1 MNFFSLTVNRQQLA
15 NLCSM
20 PLCLTKKNKADKQ
33 IRMQL
38 KKKKPMLDMED
49 AYGEWLSNNQIVLT
63 SKKKTQQNYLNKDCI
78 VMQTKQHF
86 V

>member
-1 MNFFSLTVNRQQLA
+1 
-15 NLCSM
+15 
-20 PLCLTKKNKADKQ
+20 
-33 IRMQL
+33 MQL
-38 KKKKPMLDMED
+38 KIKKKPMLDMED

-63 SKKKTQQNYLNKDCI
+63 SKKKTQQNKDCI

>member
-1 MNFFSLTVNRQQLA
+1 
-15 NLCSM
+15 
-20 PLCLTKKNKADKQ
+20 
-33 IRMQL
+33 
-38 KKKKPMLDMED
+38 MED